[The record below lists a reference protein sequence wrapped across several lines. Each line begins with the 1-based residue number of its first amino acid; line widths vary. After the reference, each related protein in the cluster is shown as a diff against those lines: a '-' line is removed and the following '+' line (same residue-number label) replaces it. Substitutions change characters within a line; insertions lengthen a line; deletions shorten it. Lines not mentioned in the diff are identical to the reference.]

1 MTALDAASLVFYPS
15 GYKESKLY
23 SIKPTPK
30 YGAEEITN
38 GNPFVSG
45 SWTLGSGVTVSLG
58 KLLFTAVNSGA
69 NTSQDAGLT
78 IGKYYDFT
86 FTISSRSSGGIRIY
100 MGGSGASAN
109 VYSSN
114 GTFTETVLC
123 QGNSS
128 FYFSTSGTTNL
139 TIDSVSVK
147 EVITAPAD
155 LTFTR
160 ASSAT
165 RVNAQGVIE
174 SVTSNIPRID
184 YTGGGCGSLLLESQ
198 STNLLTYSEAFDNA
212 AWTKIGASVTSGF
225 TSPDGST
232 NAFKLVESATAG
244 EHYLEDTVSATTN
257 NTYTQSIFVK
267 QFTADYGFIIS
278 VIGIG
283 SSSTVSSAKF
293 NILNGLVSTGTIGG
307 LITSSK
313 VTLLTNGQYKCS
325 VTYTLN
331 GTVTSHRMRI
341 RTGTSLSYTGDGTS
355 GLYIYGAQLEL
366 GSYATSYIPTSGT
379 SVTRIAERSIT
390 TGLSSVINSTEGVLY
405 AELQND
411 ELGRVTISDGTY
423 NNVVMVQLGG
433 VAAAIVFKIGG
444 SSSSIS
450 GTGVLGFNKL
460 AIKWDATNIKMFLNG
475 VLIGTSPTGSTFA
488 ASTLNSLQFNRGDG
502 SSSGQFFGNCQNLII
517 FPTALTDEQLTDLT
531 GTVHTTF
538 NSLALSLGYTIL

>member
-1 MTALDAASLVFYPS
+1 MTALDTASLVFYPS

-23 SIKPTPK
+23 SIKPT
-30 YGAEEITN
+30 
-38 GNPFVSG
+38 
-45 SWTLGSGVTVSLG
+45 
-58 KLLFTAVNSGA
+58 
-69 NTSQDAGLT
+69 D
-78 IGKYYDFT
+78 
-86 FTISSRSSGGIRIY
+86 
-100 MGGSGASAN
+100 
-109 VYSSN
+109 
-114 GTFTETVLC
+114 GT
-123 QGNSS
+123 G
-128 FYFSTSGTTNL
+128 
-139 TIDSVSVK
+139 
-147 EVITAPAD
+147 D

-165 RVNAQGVIE
+165 RVNSQGLIE
-174 SVTSNIPRID
+174 SVATNIPRID
-184 YTGGGCGSLLLESQ
+184 YTGGGCGKLLLEPQ
-198 STNLLTYSEAFDNA
+198 RTNLITYSNDFSNA

-355 GLYIYGAQLEL
+355 GLYIYGAQLEA

-379 SVTRIAERSIT
+379 TVTKIKDASST
-390 TGLSSVINSTEGVLY
+390 TGLSSVIGQTEGTLFCEIELTSASEQILIITSAVGNEVNRLQIYIDSSRKIGLYRGDASVSILSSSAYAEGSILKIAAVYKSNDYALYINGVSVGTDTSATIPPTPSVLY
-405 AELQND
+405 
-411 ELGRVTISDGTY
+411 LGSYV
-423 NNVVMVQLGG
+423 
-433 VAAAIVFKIGG
+433 
-444 SSSSIS
+444 
-450 GTGVLGFNKL
+450 
-460 AIKWDATNIKMFLNG
+460 
-475 VLIGTSPTGSTFA
+475 
-488 ASTLNSLQFNRGDG
+488 DG
-502 SSSGQFFGNCQNLII
+502 SKSNSVTVNQAQLY
-517 FPTALTDEQLTDLT
+517 TTRLTNEQLTDLT